1 MKTVNLT
8 EYLRWAETR
17 RAELAAAGLLPSDE
31 QLRNS
36 GLNRTEEKRE
46 FLRRIDERAKAAGQT
61 PIKSNY

>member
-1 MKTVNLT
+1 MKTIKM
-8 EYLRWAETR
+8 ADHFR
-17 RAELAAAGLLPSDE
+17 RVEARKAVLAAAGKLRSDDE
-31 QLRNS
+31 LRNS